1 MNIFTEVMYVQG
13 FMQSSA
19 IPPKPSKPSKPSKL
33 VKSCREAFKKTA
45 SRVRSLFN
53 GKAKAKSPV
62 QVPVP
67 AIPMVDI
74 ELMQQDLVPLTPAT
88 VESVPLVE
96 VGESAFETF
105 KPQDQSVEPAYKAV
119 EPEDQDDKKV
129 EQAPFIVSEQQEVEE
144 SSESLGIDWLFSRK
158 SEWPDRPIKSAVLLS
173 DGAFL
178 IIEASEDHNDQMF
191 VRANVTGW
199 GEVELVKVA
208 PFQWSCELPI
218 GSSKVEFAVCRM
230 TSFGAVWLNGFEQ
243 NYHV

>member
-67 AIPMVDI
+67 AIPLVDI
-74 ELMQQDLVPLTPAT
+74 ELMQQELAPMTPAT
-88 VESVPLVE
+88 VDSVPLVE
-96 VGESAFETF
+96 VGESAYVAG
-105 KPQDQSVEPAYKAV
+105 KPQDQSPAVKTQ
-119 EPEDQDDKKV
+119 DQDEKREDETEFIETEHQEA
-129 EQAPFIVSEQQEVEE
+129 EQSLQE
-144 SSESLGIDWLFSRK
+144 ESLGIEWLFSRK
-158 SEWPDRPIKSAVLLS
+158 SEWSDRPIKSAVLIPG
-173 DGAFL
+173 GAFL
-178 IIEASEDHNDQMF
+178 IIEASEDYDDQMF
-191 VRANVTGW
+191 VRANVNGW

-230 TSFGAVWLNGFEQ
+230 TSYGAVWLNGFEQ